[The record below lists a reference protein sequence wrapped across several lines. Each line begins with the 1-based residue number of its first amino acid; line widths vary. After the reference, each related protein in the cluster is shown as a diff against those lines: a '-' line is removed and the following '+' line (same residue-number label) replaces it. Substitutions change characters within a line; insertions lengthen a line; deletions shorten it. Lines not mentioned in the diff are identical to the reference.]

1 MNIYG
6 FKFQND
12 PYEAQVLYAG
22 IGIEPKSDVYESVTK
37 EFLSAEQLSE
47 ILTWGCLDNS
57 MNITFSQN
65 NFSVC
70 AEKQDKMKVRKV
82 DLKSKTQWLD

>member
-6 FKFQND
+6 FEIQND
-12 PYEAQVLYAG
+12 PCEAQVIYAG
-22 IGIEPKSDVYESVTK
+22 IGIEPVSDVYQSATK
-37 EFLSAEQLSE
+37 EFLSAAELSE

-57 MNITFSQN
+57 LNITFSQN

-70 AEKQDKMKVRKV
+70 DKPQDKMKVRKV
-82 DLKSKTQWLD
+82 DLKSKVQWLD